1 MGQHDAGSGSSPGP
15 GPGSTRCPRP
25 PCRRGADRRRA
36 ADRLSG
42 LGGRA
47 ADVPRRGRAGPGRE
61 GNRVARAVRVWCLME
76 ARAHDGLD
84 QRDSEDGRQGLMD
97 TAEIRRRFVAHFER
111 TRGCH
116 TAVPSASLLL
126 DDPNLLFVNA
136 GMVPFKPYFLGQ
148 ETPPYPRAVSV
159 QKCVRTPDIED
170 VGKTTRHGTFF
181 EMCGNFSFG
190 DYFKEGAIELAWDLV
205 TKSRADGG
213 WGFEES
219 ELWPRS
225 CTRRRRGARALDEGH
240 RPAGRPDRPAGQEG
254 ELLVD
259 GRARP
264 GRPLLG
270 DPLRPRPGV
279 RPGLRPEQLAR
290 HAAELEDRY
299 LEIWNLVFMQ
309 DELSAVRSQGG
320 LRHRRPA
327 AEEEHR
333 HRHGPRAGRV
343 PAPGRREHVR
353 DRRDVP
359 GHRAGRG
366 AHRPPVRRRPR
377 RRRPVPGG
385 RRPRPQL
392 DDADRR
398 RRHAR
403 QRGPRLRAAPAAA
416 PRGPLDAAARL
427 RGPGAA
433 RAAPG
438 QPRQDGRDLRRAA
451 PRLGADLDGRRTPRR
466 TRSGR
471 RCGPAPRSSTSR
483 PPR

>member
-1 MGQHDAGSGSSPGP
+1 
-15 GPGSTRCPRP
+15 
-25 PCRRGADRRRA
+25 
-36 ADRLSG
+36 
-42 LGGRA
+42 
-47 ADVPRRGRAGPGRE
+47 
-61 GNRVARAVRVWCLME
+61 
-76 ARAHDGLD
+76 
-84 QRDSEDGRQGLMD
+84 MD

-111 TRGCH
+111 HGH

-148 ETPPYPRAVSV
+148 ETPPYDRAVSV

-205 TKSRADGG
+205 TRPVDDGG

-219 ELWPRS
+219 KLYPSILDGDDEAVELWRKV
-225 CTRRRRGARALDEGH
+225 TGL
-240 RPAGRPDRPAGQEG
+240 PDDRIIRLGTKENYWSMG
-254 ELLVD
+254 V
-259 GRARP
+259 P
-264 GRPLLG
+264 GPGGPCSEILY
-270 DPLRPRPGV
+270 RPRPGV
-279 RPGLRPEQLAR
+279 RPRRRLRRRGPLPGVLEPRL
-290 HAAELEDRY
+290 HAGRAERG
-299 LEIWNLVFMQ
+299 
-309 DELSAVRSQGG
+309 AVQGG
-320 LRHRRPA
+320 LRHLRLA

-343 PAPGRREHVR
+343 PPPGRGEHVR
-353 DRRDVP
+353 DRRHVP
-359 GHRAGRG
+359 RDREGQR

-377 RRRPVPGG
+377 RRRPVPRGG
-385 RRPRPQL
+385 RPRPLL

-403 QRGPRLRAAPAAA
+403 QRRPRLRAAPAAA
-416 PRGPLDAAARL
+416 PRGPLDAPARL

-433 RAAPG
+433 RADAD
-438 QPRQDGRDLRRAA
+438 QPRQDGGDLHPA
-451 PRLGADLDGRRTPRR
+451 PPATGSGSPPWPTPRR
-466 TRSGR
+466 TPSGR
-471 RCGPAPRSSTSR
+471 RSGPAPRSSTWP

>member
-1 MGQHDAGSGSSPGP
+1 MV
-15 GPGSTRCPRP
+15 
-25 PCRRGADRRRA
+25 RGRRA
-36 ADRLSG
+36 AEAFTPDGLRDRWSG
-42 LGGRA
+42 LAPRAPGCSATRSRRARPRRKPSCASASGSCLMGLRSSPPPARARTHAENGKAAPDGHRRDPPPVRRALRA
-47 ADVPRRGRAGPGRE
+47 AG
-61 GNRVARAVRVWCLME
+61 
-76 ARAHDGLD
+76 
-84 QRDSEDGRQGLMD
+84 
-97 TAEIRRRFVAHFER
+97 
-111 TRGCH
+111 H

-148 ETPPYPRAVSV
+148 ETPPYDRAVSV

-205 TKSRADGG
+205 TKPLADGG
-213 WGFEES
+213 CGLPEDKLCPSVYEDDDEAV
-219 ELWPRS
+219 ELWRKV
-225 CTRRRRGARALDEGH
+225 TGL
-240 RPAGRPDRPAGQEG
+240 PDDRIVRLGQEG

-264 GRPLLG
+264 RRPVLG

-279 RPGLRPEQLAR
+279 RRPTATSTPRTATSRSGTSSSCRTSSARSGRKEDFDIVGL
-290 HAAELEDRY
+290 
-299 LEIWNLVFMQ
+299 
-309 DELSAVRSQGG
+309 
-320 LRHRRPA
+320 A

-343 PAPGRREHVR
+343 PAPGQGEHVR

-359 GHRAGRG
+359 GHREGRG

-377 RRRPVPGG
+377 RRRPVPGR
-385 RRPRPQL
+385 RRPRPLL

-403 QRGPRLRAAPAAA
+403 QRGARLRAAPAAA
-416 PRGPLDAAARL
+416 PGGPLDAAARL
-427 RGPGAA
+427 RGPLAA
-433 RAAPG
+433 RAVAG
-438 QPRQDGRDLRRAA
+438 QPRQDGGDLHRAA
-451 PRLGADLDGRRTPRR
+451 PATGSGSPRSRTPRR

-471 RCGPAPRSSTSR
+471 RCGPAPRSSTWP